1 MSTIDFIIY
10 IQHKEFLLNI
20 IEKVYQNK
28 EMVSNLLNNYL
39 DCTLDKSWKLYCS
52 RHWLFTKYEN

>member
-10 IQHKEFLLNI
+10 IQHKIFLLNI

-28 EMVSNLLNNYL
+28 EMVSNLLNNI
-39 DCTLDKSWKLYCS
+39 
-52 RHWLFTKYEN
+52 